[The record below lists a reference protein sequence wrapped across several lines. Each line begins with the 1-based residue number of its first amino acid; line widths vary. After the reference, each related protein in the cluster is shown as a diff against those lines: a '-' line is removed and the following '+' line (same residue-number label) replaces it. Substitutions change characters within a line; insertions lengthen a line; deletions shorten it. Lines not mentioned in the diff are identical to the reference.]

1 MQNKANEIIETFKK
15 HIKEQGI
22 EPQSL
27 AKNALSNIEAI
38 QSAKTHLPF
47 VAQRKIRNF
56 GEDIKSANELTGAL
70 QTLQITFKKLLSLAD
85 ELDEMDNAA
94 KSSDEAM
101 QKKSQILTQ
110 IKERVE
116 MATFMGEGLFDTALS
131 AKMGNKEILL
141 ENPSPMPLL
150 ENDNVESAKIGH
162 FKTYIEEKTLEINEA
177 LSHLSNA
184 ISNAEIFDKAH
195 EFGDF
200 DSSADSSVF
209 ERFDKNIFR
218 NMK

>member
-1 MQNKANEIIETFKK
+1 MQNKAKQIIETFKK

-27 AKNALSNIEAI
+27 AQNALSYIEAI

-85 ELDEMDNAA
+85 ELDEIDNAA
-94 KSSDEAM
+94 KSSE
-101 QKKSQILTQ
+101 KKSQILTQ

-116 MATFMGEGLFDTALS
+116 MTTFMGEGLFDTVLS

-150 ENDNVESAKIGH
+150 TIDNAEFAKMEN
-162 FKTYIEEKTLEINEA
+162 FKTYINEKLLEINEA
-177 LSHLSNA
+177 LSHLSKA
-184 ISNAEIFDKAH
+184 ISNAEIFDKAQD
-195 EFGDF
+195 FGGVD
-200 DSSADSSVF
+200 AGLDSSVF
-209 ERFDKNIFR
+209 ETFDKNIFK